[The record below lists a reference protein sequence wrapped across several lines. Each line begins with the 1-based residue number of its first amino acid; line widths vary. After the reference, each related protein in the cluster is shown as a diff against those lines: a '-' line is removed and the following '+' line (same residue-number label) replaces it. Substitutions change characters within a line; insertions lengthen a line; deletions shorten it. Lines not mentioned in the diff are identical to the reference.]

1 MGIFKAYDI
10 RGIYNE
16 GLDVEIAGK
25 IGYFLPQ
32 VMGGKKIAVG
42 HDMRDSSNPLREA
55 LIEGMMA
62 AGAHVFEV
70 GLISTPMINFAVGRH
85 GLDGGV
91 QITASHNSKEYNGF
105 KVAGK
110 NALPIGYE
118 MGLNRVEE
126 LVENGEMPRIE
137 GGTRE
142 KLEIMED
149 YLVHVRSFL
158 KTEEKFHVAID
169 AANGMGGYTVPKIL
183 NGMNISFE
191 GLYMELDG
199 NFPNHEANPLKEE
212 NLKDLKEMVRSG
224 DFNFGMAFD
233 GDADRIMFI
242 DEKGDNIPAD
252 IITAIIGKWMVEHGH
267 DGVLYDVRSSR
278 MVKEAV
284 DAAGENSYLCMVGHA
299 YFKQLLREKDA
310 FFGGEL
316 AGHFYFKENYYT
328 DSGTIMMMKMLNFLS
343 EKKKPLSELAAP
355 FLKYHQSGEI
365 NSEVEDKDGKI
376 EEVAKMYRDG
386 EQFRIDGLTVIYEK
400 WWFNLRKSNTE
411 PLLRLT
417 LEADTE
423 ELMKE
428 KVEDLL
434 KIIRS

>member
-10 RGIYNE
+10 RGIYND

-32 VMGGKKIAVG
+32 VMGGKRIAVG

-126 LVENGEMPRIE
+126 LVKNGEMPRIE

-142 KLEIMED
+142 KLDIMED

-183 NGMNISFE
+183 KGTNISFE

-224 DFNFGMAFD
+224 EFNFGMAFD

-284 DAAGENSYLCMVGHA
+284 DAAGGNSYLCMVGHA

-343 EKKKPLSELAAP
+343 EKKKNLSELAAP
-355 FLKYHQSGEI
+355 FLKYYQSGEI

-376 EEVAKMYRDG
+376 EDVAKMYKDG

>member
-126 LVENGEMPRIE
+126 LVKNGEMPRID

-183 NGMNISFE
+183 NGTNISFE

-212 NLKDLKEMVRSG
+212 NLRDLKEMVRSG

-284 DAAGENSYLCMVGHA
+284 DAAGGNSYLCMVGHA

-434 KIIRS
+434 KIIRP